1 MFQICKKCLFLF
13 SPTSTRLFR
22 LSSFFFLFPSALC
35 MNEQIIVWSVQGSA
49 ALAGDNWKGTG
60 GIFFP
65 LQPNILHWTNI
76 FLSLFSCQRSG
87 EVVRGKTT
95 KPFTASQAIELKKSM
110 IVSKPWFLS
119 QWSVGA
125 SSCSCRTHAQRLA
138 VNVNMGAGLGGD
150 RLQNEGGGG
159 GRGCVLLLGGGGGE
173 VGDPPHFWSR
183 YNILESRHQS
193 RKTTK
198 QVILH
203 SSCWQ
208 WQKYLCTVSWAW
220 AWLASCIQAVL
231 NWKSVQVE
239 FYRTFAEGSLG
250 AELESL
256 EICLQSISCMFV
268 R

>member
-1 MFQICKKCLFLF
+1 M
-13 SPTSTRLFR
+13 
-22 LSSFFFLFPSALC
+22 
-35 MNEQIIVWSVQGSA
+35 SV
-49 ALAGDNWKGTG
+49 LPHVPAGPMHRD
-60 GIFFP
+60 
-65 LQPNILHWTNI
+65 LQWMLIW
-76 FLSLFSCQRSG
+76 
-87 EVVRGKTT
+87 
-95 KPFTASQAIELKKSM
+95 
-110 IVSKPWFLS
+110 
-119 QWSVGA
+119 
-125 SSCSCRTHAQRLA
+125 
-138 VNVNMGAGLGGD
+138 GLGWEVTGSKMK
-150 RLQNEGGGG
+150 G